1 MSFEIPAGL
10 TELLQDFT
18 VDVLRRR
25 PADLYQF
32 AAEYFREAKERRST
46 PPHSAAAAAAANF
59 TGKKGVSFGA
69 GGPGGGSGGNQEEGH
84 VSHSVNCRDEPDEE
98 EEDEDDEEFIG
109 QA

>member
-1 MSFEIPAGL
+1 MSFDIPAGL

-32 AAEYFREAKERRST
+32 AAEYFREARERRSA
-46 PPHSAAAAAAANF
+46 PHSAAATNF

-98 EEDEDDEEFIG
+98 DEEDEDDEEFIG

>member
-1 MSFEIPAGL
+1 MSFDIPAGL

-32 AAEYFREAKERRST
+32 AAEYFCEAKERRST
-46 PPHSAAAAAAANF
+46 PHAAANF

-69 GGPGGGSGGNQEEGH
+69 GGPGGGSGGNQQDEH
-84 VSHSVNCRDEPDEE
+84 VAHSVNCRDEPDEE
-98 EEDEDDEEFIG
+98 DEDDEEFMG
-109 QA
+109 QV

>member
-46 PPHSAAAAAAANF
+46 PPHSAAAAANF